1 MRTKSFNEVI
11 ADYLKQRAAEDTLFA
26 PKFTNPKKSI
36 DECCRYILGDARKR
50 GNEVVMTD
58 NEVFGL
64 AIHYYEEE
72 NIKVNA
78 RIGNSVKSRVVSS
91 KQVPEVQTVEQ
102 LSIQYERPVFSTV
115 KRGRGKRE
123 ESKLQLSLFD

>member
-26 PKFTNPKKSI
+26 PKFTNPKKNI
-36 DECCRYILGDARKR
+36 DECCRYILGEARKR
-50 GNEVVMTD
+50 GKEVVMTD
-58 NEVFGL
+58 DEVFGL

-91 KQVPEVQTVEQ
+91 KQVPEAQTAKQ

>member
-36 DECCRYILGDARKR
+36 DECCRYILGEARKH
-50 GNEVVMTD
+50 GNEVVMAD
-58 NEVFGL
+58 DEVFGL
-64 AIHYYEEE
+64 AIHYYDEE
-72 NIKVNA
+72 NIKINVS
-78 RIGNSVKSRVVSS
+78 GGHRVSNTRPVD
-91 KQVPEVQTVEQ
+91 KPKKEPVQ
-102 LSIQYERPVFSTV
+102 LSVFNQPPV
-115 KRGRGKRE
+115 KRAKAKRE